1 MKTKNVLLV
10 LCAML
15 LLGTTFFPFCQG
27 TPLGLQTTMSFSL
40 EERQGS
46 ADALV
51 LPSSFSWRDIDGVDF
66 TTPIRNQA
74 PYPSCES
81 FALVAAVETM
91 VQYQVG
97 FPFGCDLSEA
107 HLFFFSGGNINWGSY
122 PENNTKF
129 LKEHGVPDEACW
141 PYPKDLYPY
150 PLNTTSPDWEN
161 RTVKITDW
169 DYLPADPVAIKTA
182 LVTNGPVPSYFLV
195 YDDFLYYKK
204 GIYQHRWGDVR
215 GPHYM
220 AIVGYNDD
228 PGYWIVKN
236 SWGTQYQNEGW
247 INIKYGECGIGTK
260 NFYLTGVYG
269 NFPIVYVDDDNIYGP
284 WDGTKEYPYRT
295 IQEAI
300 SNVYD
305 GYAIYVRN
313 GTYTEQVIIDK
324 TISLYGEDRNTTIV
338 DGGGVGDVVTITVP
352 GVKISGLTVQNS
364 GAMLFNAGIKTLSL
378 DSNVTIE
385 NTIIRDNAIGV
396 YLNYAYDPCWSI
408 VRDNHIIN
416 NVRGIYAHWSSN
428 GQITGNMIMM
438 NEDSG
443 IEMVRCTNSL
453 ITGNVISDNGMHGIF
468 LRGASDRNTIS
479 GGNTIQNNALG
490 LMISESHKNL
500 ITKNNFIGNIE
511 HATFYHS
518 FSTTW
523 RRNYWDDRLLF
534 FPEVI
539 RGSVGKR
546 ERSWV
551 NVDWFP
557 MRKPFDS
564 HSRMISPF
572 PSRCSSLD

>member
-1 MKTKNVLLV
+1 MKVKNVLFI
-10 LCAML
+10 LCAL
-15 LLGTTFFPFCQG
+15 LLSGATLVPFVQG
-27 TPLGLQTTMSFSL
+27 TLLGSETVLSSSSD
-40 EERQGS
+40 EKQGS
-46 ADALV
+46 GDALV
-51 LPSSFSWRDIDGVDF
+51 LPSSFSWCDIDGVDF

-81 FALVAAVETM
+81 FAMVAAVETM

-107 HLFFFSGGNINWGSY
+107 HLFFFSGGNIDWGSY

-129 LKEHGVPDEACW
+129 LKEFGVPDEACW
-141 PYPKDLYPY
+141 PYPQDLYQY

-161 RTVKITDW
+161 RTVKITEW
-169 DYLPADPVAIKTA
+169 DYLPADPIAIKTA

-195 YDDFLYYKK
+195 YDDFLYYKT
-204 GIYQHRWGDVR
+204 GIYQHRWGAVR

-236 SWGTQYQNEGW
+236 SWGTRYQDEGW

-269 NFPIVYVDDDNIYGP
+269 NFPIVYVDDDNVYGP

-300 SNVYD
+300 STVYD
-305 GYAIYVRN
+305 GYSIYVMN
-313 GTYTEQVIIDK
+313 GTYKEQVIINK

-338 DGGGVGDVVTITVP
+338 DGGGVGDVITITVP

-364 GAMLFNAGIKTLSL
+364 GPMLFNAGVKMLSL

-385 NTIIRDNAIGV
+385 NSIIRDNAIGV

-408 VRDNHIIN
+408 VRN
-416 NVRGIYAHWSSN
+416 NQIVHNMRGMYAHWASN

-438 NEDSG
+438 NEGSG
-443 IEMVRCTNSL
+443 IEMVRCTHSL
-453 ITGNVISDNGMHGIF
+453 IIGNVISDNGMYGIF
-468 LRGASDRNTIS
+468 LRGASDQNTIT
-479 GGNTIQNNALG
+479 GGNMIQNNG
-490 LMISESHKNL
+490 IGVMISESNRNL
-500 ITKNNFIGNIE
+500 IAKNTFIGNIQ

-518 FSTTW
+518 FLTTW

-546 ERSWV
+546 EFSWV
-551 NVDWFP
+551 NFDWFP

-564 HSRMISPF
+564 QSRVISLF
-572 PSRCSSLD
+572 PGRCSFLG